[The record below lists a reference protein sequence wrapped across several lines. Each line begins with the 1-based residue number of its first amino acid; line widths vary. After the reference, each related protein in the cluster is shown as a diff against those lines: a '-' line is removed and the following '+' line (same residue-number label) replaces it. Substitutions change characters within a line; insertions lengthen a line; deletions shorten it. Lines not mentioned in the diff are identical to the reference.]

1 MEIEFDVSVRISQ
14 DFIDHAFYTEDK
26 RYTPSIEEIVFRV
39 IEDIDGHGF
48 FPKLFLS
55 SFMCSLKS
63 NSNSVKNFL
72 Q

>member
-39 IEDIDGHGF
+39 IEDIDGSHRFGVSYEA
-48 FPKLFLS
+48 KNVLI
-55 SFMCSLKS
+55 KEWEVS
-63 NSNSVKNFL
+63 NA
-72 Q
+72 